1 MLTLRLAWTTPA
13 RLQVMSPAVVYA
25 FDLFVGKQV
34 VGHFSTR
41 YSNALNA
48 HKMLKDHEV
57 TARAERGK

>member
-1 MLTLRLAWTTPA
+1 
-13 RLQVMSPAVVYA
+13 MSPAVVYA